1 MLDNSPANP
10 KTVWQSQKNEET
22 KMTLAL
28 LRQRVRD
35 LNARRRRELLM
46 TVCAAAIVLAL
57 SAWGIVRTHF
67 IALQIAFVLS
77 SAWGLAGLYFVRRGM
92 RSAEMLVDSTL
103 HTGLEFYRLQIQQN
117 LTISD
122 RILPWT
128 LGPVNLAVVAIAL
141 VLAGMVQ
148 SQNESLSKIAPFCI
162 FFVLWLIA
170 FPAVRSR
177 KRRELRRE
185 LDLLKSLE
193 DAK

>member
-1 MLDNSPANP
+1 MADNTPETP

-22 KMTLAL
+22 KMTVAL

-35 LNARRRRELLM
+35 INTRRRRELLM
-46 TVCAAAIVLAL
+46 TVCAAAIVVAL
-57 SAWGIVRTHF
+57 SVWGIPRTHF
-67 IALQIAFVLS
+67 VALQMAFVLS
-77 SAWGLAGLYFVRRGM
+77 SAWALVGVYFVRRGM
-92 RSAEMLVDSTL
+92 RSAELLEDSTL
-103 HTGLEFYRLQIQQN
+103 HTGLAFYRLQIQQN
-117 LTISD
+117 LAISN

-162 FFVLWLIA
+162 LFVLWLIA
-170 FPAVRSR
+170 FPFVRSR

-185 LDLLKSLE
+185 LELLNSLE
-193 DAK
+193 SSK